1 MLQHKVQLQFLLVLL
16 AGALLLSY
24 FILSPFLAAVVLAAI
39 FAVVLNPLY
48 ERILRR
54 FGDRKPVSA
63 LATVFITIICIL
75 TPLAIL
81 GAQIFQEALHVY
93 GTVTQD
99 NSTQNVLVT
108 VINRLGKTAEEIV
121 PGSGFFFNN
130 LSTNVDIYVKQ
141 GFTWIVNH
149 FGTALSSFSSLM
161 LSFFI
166 FLISFYYLL
175 IDGGKLKQAII
186 KLSPLDDSDDKVV
199 FDRLKA
205 AVNSVVKGSLL
216 IALIQGVLTAVGFT
230 IFGVPNAVL
239 WGTLTTIAA
248 LIPGI
253 GTSLVLLPAI
263 AYLFIVGD
271 TLPAVGLTA
280 WGLFAVGLIDNM
292 LYPKLVGRE
301 LQLHPLI
308 VLLSVLGGIAL
319 FGPIGIFLGPIT
331 ISLLFAFIYIYS
343 YFVSTSKVQA

>member
-16 AGALLLSY
+16 VGGILLSF
-24 FILSPFLAAVVLAAI
+24 FILSPFLASVTLAAI

-48 ERILRR
+48 ERLLKV
-54 FGDRKPVSA
+54 FGNRKAISA
-63 LATVFITIICIL
+63 LSTVIITILCIL
-75 TPLAIL
+75 APLAIL
-81 GAQIFQEALHVY
+81 GTQIFKEALQVY
-93 GTVTQD
+93 GSITEV
-99 NSTQNVLVT
+99 NSTQNMLVT
-108 VINRLGKTAEEIV
+108 VINSLGKIAEDFL

-141 GFTWIVNH
+141 GFTWLINH
-149 FGTALSSFSSLM
+149 FGTAVSSASSLL

-175 IDGGKLKQAII
+175 IDGLKLKQEII

-199 FDRLKA
+199 FDRLKS
-205 AVNSVVKGSLL
+205 AVDSVVKGSLL

-230 IFGVPNAVL
+230 LFGVPNAVL
-239 WGTLTTIAA
+239 WGTLTMIAA

-253 GTSLVLLPAI
+253 GTALVLFPAVL
-263 AYLFIVGD
+263 YLFIVGS
-271 TLPAVGLTA
+271 TLSALGLIA

-301 LQLHPLI
+301 LKMHPLI
-308 VLLSVLGGIAL
+308 VLLSVLGGLAF

-343 YFVSTSKVQA
+343 YFVSGSTAQL